1 MICLSTCTCAVTCCP
16 VSLCASLYKCIL
28 KCYLHLLLNPSPL
41 LPSPSGYF
49 RPLIHQQMTSQS
61 VSNEQVQNYK
71 KRSMYKFTSKIRK
84 IFPCCACWK
93 SGQPIQ
99 CANTCL
105 ASTAAC
111 APDIS
116 APSLIDLHVLS
127 RAASTAACA
136 PDISAPSL
144 IDLHALSRA
153 ANTTACAQHICSKWP
168 VQRRLQKVCLR
179 RKRPVVEGGL
189 PRLSR
194 HPGKLK
200 AGQTSNGPAGKS
212 SASQP
217 NPATRRQ

>member
-16 VSLCASLYKCIL
+16 ASLCASLYKFIL

-84 IFPCCACWK
+84 IFPCCACWN

-116 APSLIDLHVLS
+116 APSLIDLHALS

-144 IDLHALSRA
+144 IDLHALS
-153 ANTTACAQHICSKWP
+153 
-168 VQRRLQKVCLR
+168 
-179 RKRPVVEGGL
+179 
-189 PRLSR
+189 
-194 HPGKLK
+194 
-200 AGQTSNGPAGKS
+200 
-212 SASQP
+212 
-217 NPATRRQ
+217 

>member
-16 VSLCASLYKCIL
+16 VLLCASLYKFIL
-28 KCYLHLLLNPSPL
+28 KCYLRLLLNPSPL

-49 RPLIHQQMTSQS
+49 RPLIHQQMTSRS
-61 VSNEQVQNYK
+61 ISNEQGQNYK
-71 KRSMYKFTSKIRK
+71 KRSMYKFTSKILK
-84 IFPCCACWK
+84 NFPCFVEKEFLILNSVRSSLQPVSKTFACWK

-99 CANTCL
+99 CTNTCL

-111 APDIS
+111 A
-116 APSLIDLHVLS
+116 L
-127 RAASTAACA
+127 
-136 PDISAPSL
+136 DISAPSL
-144 IDLHALSRA
+144 IDLHALSRV
-153 ANTTACAQHICSKWP
+153 ANTSACALHICSKWL